1 MAFTFGICIRC
12 GVGGRV
18 FPIEGR
24 TYCEPCAAL
33 CINHRPDYRKSDR
46 RHARNPPRGFGRRFP
61 DPVR

>member
-1 MAFTFGICIRC
+1 MAFQFGICFRC
-12 GVGGRV
+12 GAGGRV

-46 RHARNPPRGFGRRFP
+46 RHAKNPPRGFGRRFQ